1 MPPLALRFPLYKL
14 IILFITWNLIIS
26 NFYQTSLKVN

>member
-1 MPPLALRFPLYKL
+1 MYKL

-26 NFYQTSLKVN
+26 NFYQTSLKINLCRL

>member
-1 MPPLALRFPLYKL
+1 MYKL

-26 NFYQTSLKVN
+26 NFYQTSLKVNLVSILRM